1 MGEHQKIDFTLIGD
15 GLLKSCSKNK
25 KKVINCPITKK
36 TIKRTKTKIV
46 CAM

>member
-15 GLLKSCSKNK
+15 GLLKSCSKNRK
-25 KKVINCPITKK
+25 EGTNCPTKK
-36 TIKRTKTKIV
+36 TIKRTKTMIV